1 MLWDEVLLK
10 VREDFLEPPLYEPRR
25 ELVFF
30 FFSPHPLEARP
41 EEVMTQNKTLQL
53 MIPGEIAQDIQAN
66 PVPLPP
72 AALFSQLKP
81 RKGTSPGKRA
91 KQDNATCA

>member
-1 MLWDEVLLK
+1 
-10 VREDFLEPPLYEPRR
+10 
-25 ELVFF
+25 
-30 FFSPHPLEARP
+30 
-41 EEVMTQNKTLQL
+41 MTQNKTLQL